1 MKDDLA
7 PLVQLQDVSK
17 VFHTD
22 EVETHA
28 LDQVSLAI
36 HPGEYI
42 AILLADEPTGNLDS
56 KNGEAVMGLLRTL
69 HDEGSTICM
78 VTHDP
83 RYAEHAQR
91 EIHLFDGRMG
101 A

>member
-7 PLVQLQDVSK
+7 PLIQLQDVSK
-17 VFHTD
+17 VFQH
-22 EVETHA
+22 
-28 LDQVSLAI
+28 S
-36 HPGEYI
+36 
-42 AILLADEPTGNLDS
+42 
-56 KNGEAVMGLLRTL
+56 EAVMELLRTM
-69 HDEGSTICM
+69 HDEGSTIGM

-91 EIHLFDGRMG
+91 EIHLFDGRMR

>member
-1 MKDDLA
+1 
-7 PLVQLQDVSK
+7 
-17 VFHTD
+17 
-22 EVETHA
+22 
-28 LDQVSLAI
+28 
-36 HPGEYI
+36 
-42 AILLADEPTGNLDS
+42 
-56 KNGEAVMGLLRTL
+56 MGLLRTL